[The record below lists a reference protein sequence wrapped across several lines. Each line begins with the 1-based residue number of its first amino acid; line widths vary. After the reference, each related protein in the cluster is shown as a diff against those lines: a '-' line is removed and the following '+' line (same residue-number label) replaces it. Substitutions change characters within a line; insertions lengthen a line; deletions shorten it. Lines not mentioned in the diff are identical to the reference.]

1 MSNRIIG
8 KFALENLYHSTLPEE
23 ILPIWKFV
31 ARTQRCSSAG
41 ISMALFCLSVLLTGC
56 QDPPIHELQKARQAV
71 EHARREGALTFAP
84 DLYSLAE
91 SELTIGEEEFH
102 EQSRKM
108 FWARDYSMA
117 TRLIMLAQ
125 TDAQQALSLAQEE
138 KQKSS
143 MADRSPPLLSVH
155 SYPEEL
161 RLTNGV
167 LFFQGRERRNGP
179 QAP

>member
-1 MSNRIIG
+1 MR
-8 KFALENLYHSTLPEE
+8 KETF
-23 ILPIWKFV
+23 PIRPLV
-31 ARTQRCSSAG
+31 AKTQRCFPAG
-41 ISMALFCLSVLLTGC
+41 MSVVLFGLSVLVTAC
-56 QDPPIHELQKARQAV
+56 QDPPIRELQEARQAV

-143 MADRSPPLLSVH
+143 MSDRDSPPLLSVH
-155 SYPEEL
+155 RHLEEL
-161 RLTNGV
+161 RLTIGG
-167 LFFQGRERRNGP
+167 LFQGRERRNGP
-179 QAP
+179 EAP

>member
-1 MSNRIIG
+1 
-8 KFALENLYHSTLPEE
+8 
-23 ILPIWKFV
+23 
-31 ARTQRCSSAG
+31 
-41 ISMALFCLSVLLTGC
+41 MALFCLSVLLTGC

-102 EQSRKM
+102 EQSRKL

-138 KQKSS
+138 KLKSS
-143 MADRSPPLLSVH
+143 MSDRDPSPLLSVH
-155 SYPEEL
+155 SHLEER
-161 RLTNGV
+161 RLTTGG

-179 QAP
+179 PAP

>member
-1 MSNRIIG
+1 MR
-8 KFALENLYHSTLPEE
+8 EE
-23 ILPIWKFV
+23 TPTIRKFV
-31 ARTQRCSSAG
+31 GRTQRRVPAG
-41 ISMALFCLSVLLTGC
+41 LYAVLFCLSVLLTGC

-117 TRLIMLAQ
+117 TRLIMLAK

-143 MADRSPPLLSVH
+143 MSDRDPPPLLSHH
-155 SYPEEL
+155 SHFEEYH
-161 RLTNGV
+161 RTNGS
-167 LFFQGRERRNGP
+167 LFFQDHER
-179 QAP
+179 

>member
-1 MSNRIIG
+1 MY
-8 KFALENLYHSTLPEE
+8 A
-23 ILPIWKFV
+23 V
-31 ARTQRCSSAG
+31 
-41 ISMALFCLSVLLTGC
+41 LFGLSVLMTGC
-56 QDPPIHELQKARQAV
+56 QDPPIHELQEARQAV
-71 EHARREGALTFAP
+71 EHARREGALIFAP

-125 TDAQQALSLAQEE
+125 TDAHQALSLAQEE

-143 MADRSPPLLSVH
+143 MSDKDPPPLLSRH
-155 SYPEEL
+155 SDLEGL
-161 RLTNGV
+161 RLTNGGI
-167 LFFQGRERRNGP
+167 FFQDHERRNSP
-179 QAP
+179 HPP

>member
-1 MSNRIIG
+1 MSAVLFG
-8 KFALENLYHSTLPEE
+8 LS
-23 ILPIWKFV
+23 ILMI
-31 ARTQRCSSAG
+31 
-41 ISMALFCLSVLLTGC
+41 GC
-56 QDPPIHELQKARQAV
+56 QDPPIHELQVARQAV
-71 EHARREGALTFAP
+71 ENARREGALVFAA

-125 TDAQQALSLAQEE
+125 TDAHQALSLAQEE

-143 MADRSPPLLSVH
+143 MSDIGRLPLLSQH
-155 SYPEEL
+155 SDLERPH
-161 RLTNGV
+161 LTNGDH
-167 LFFQGRERRNGP
+167 FFQNPERRSNP
-179 QAP
+179 QVP

>member
-1 MSNRIIG
+1 MY
-8 KFALENLYHSTLPEE
+8 A
-23 ILPIWKFV
+23 V
-31 ARTQRCSSAG
+31 
-41 ISMALFCLSVLLTGC
+41 LFGLSVLMTGC
-56 QDPPIHELQKARQAV
+56 QDPPIHELQEARQAV
-71 EHARREGALTFAP
+71 EHARREGALIFAP

-125 TDAQQALSLAQEE
+125 TDAHQALSLAQEE

-143 MADRSPPLLSVH
+143 MSDKDPPPLLSRH
-155 SYPEEL
+155 SDLEGL
-161 RLTNGV
+161 RLTNGGI
-167 LFFQGRERRNGP
+167 FFQDHERRNSP
-179 QAP
+179 HAP

>member
-1 MSNRIIG
+1 MHNRILG
-8 KFALENLYHSTLPEE
+8 KFALQNLYHSTLPEE
-23 ILPIWKFV
+23 TLPIRKFV
-31 ARTQRCSSAG
+31 ARTQRRFPAEIG
-41 ISMALFCLSVLLTGC
+41 MVLFCLSALLTGC

-117 TRLIMLAQ
+117 TRLIKLAQ

-143 MADRSPPLLSVH
+143 MSDRDSLLLLSAH
-155 SYPEEL
+155 RHIEEL
-161 RLTNGV
+161 RLTIGG
-167 LFFQGRERRNGP
+167 LFQGRERRNGP
-179 QAP
+179 EAP

>member
-1 MSNRIIG
+1 MPRIQR
-8 KFALENLYHSTLPEE
+8 
-23 ILPIWKFV
+23 
-31 ARTQRCSSAG
+31 RTPAG
-41 ISMALFCLSVLLTGC
+41 IYMALFCLSALLTGC

-71 EHARREGALTFAP
+71 EQARREGALTFAP

-125 TDAQQALSLAQEE
+125 TDAQQALSLTQEE

-143 MADRSPPLLSVH
+143 KSDRDSPLLLSVH
-155 SYPEEL
+155 RHLEEL
-161 RLTNGV
+161 RLTNGG

-179 QAP
+179 EAP

>member
-1 MSNRIIG
+1 M
-8 KFALENLYHSTLPEE
+8 
-23 ILPIWKFV
+23 
-31 ARTQRCSSAG
+31 
-41 ISMALFCLSVLLTGC
+41 TGC
-56 QDPPIHELQKARQAV
+56 QDPPIHELQKARLAV

-125 TDAQQALSLAQEE
+125 TDAQEALSLAKEE

-143 MADRSPPLLSVH
+143 MSDRDPSSLLSVH
-155 SYPEEL
+155 SHLEEL
-161 RLTNGV
+161 PLTTGNI
-167 LFFQGRERRNGP
+167 FFQGRERRNRP
-179 QAP
+179 PAP

>member
-1 MSNRIIG
+1 
-8 KFALENLYHSTLPEE
+8 
-23 ILPIWKFV
+23 
-31 ARTQRCSSAG
+31 
-41 ISMALFCLSVLLTGC
+41 MALFCLSVLLTGC

-143 MADRSPPLLSVH
+143 MSEQRFSTSSFSPPPPRGAS
-155 SYPEEL
+155 PD
-161 RLTNGV
+161 
-167 LFFQGRERRNGP
+167 QRRHFLPGP
-179 QAP
+179 GKEKWS

>member
-1 MSNRIIG
+1 M
-8 KFALENLYHSTLPEE
+8 
-23 ILPIWKFV
+23 
-31 ARTQRCSSAG
+31 ARTQRRSPAG
-41 ISMALFCLSVLLTGC
+41 IYMALFCLSVLLTGC
-56 QDPPIHELQKARQAV
+56 QDPPTHELQKARQAV

-117 TRLIMLAQ
+117 TRLILLAQ

-143 MADRSPPLLSVH
+143 KSERDSPPLLSVNSH
-155 SYPEEL
+155 LERPP
-161 RLTNGV
+161 LTNGS
-167 LFFQGRERRNGP
+167 LFFQNRERRNGP
-179 QAP
+179 PAP

>member
-1 MSNRIIG
+1 M
-8 KFALENLYHSTLPEE
+8 
-23 ILPIWKFV
+23 
-31 ARTQRCSSAG
+31 RTQRRPPAG
-41 ISMALFCLSVLLTGC
+41 IYIALFCLSILLTGC

-71 EHARREGALTFAP
+71 EHARREGASTFAP

-125 TDAQQALSLAQEE
+125 MDAHQALSLAQEE

-143 MADRSPPLLSVH
+143 MSDRDPPPHLSVH
-155 SYPEEL
+155 RHLERPP
-161 RLTNGV
+161 LTNGV
-167 LFFQGRERRNGP
+167 VFFQGRERSDSP
-179 QAP
+179 HSP

>member
-1 MSNRIIG
+1 M
-8 KFALENLYHSTLPEE
+8 T
-23 ILPIWKFV
+23 
-31 ARTQRCSSAG
+31 RTQRRSPAG
-41 ISMALFCLSVLLTGC
+41 IYMALFCVSVLLTAC

-117 TRLIMLAQ
+117 TRLIKLAQ

-143 MADRSPPLLSVH
+143 MSDRDSLLLLSAH
-155 SYPEEL
+155 RHIEEL
-161 RLTNGV
+161 RLTIGG
-167 LFFQGRERRNGP
+167 LFQGRERRNGP
-179 QAP
+179 EAP

>member
-1 MSNRIIG
+1 
-8 KFALENLYHSTLPEE
+8 
-23 ILPIWKFV
+23 
-31 ARTQRCSSAG
+31 
-41 ISMALFCLSVLLTGC
+41 MALFCLSVLMTGC

-125 TDAQQALSLAQEE
+125 TDAQQALSLAKEE

-143 MADRSPPLLSVH
+143 MSDRDPPPLLSVH
-155 SYPEEL
+155 SHLES
-161 RLTNGV
+161 TV
-167 LFFQGRERRNGP
+167 
-179 QAP
+179 

>member
-1 MSNRIIG
+1 MPSI
-8 KFALENLYHSTLPEE
+8 
-23 ILPIWKFV
+23 
-31 ARTQRCSSAG
+31 QRRSPAG
-41 ISMALFCLSVLLTGC
+41 ICMALFCLSVLLTGC

-125 TDAQQALSLAQEE
+125 TDAQQALTLAQEE

-143 MADRSPPLLSVH
+143 RSNKDSPPILSVH
-155 SYPEEL
+155 RPLEEL
-161 RLTNGV
+161 RLTNGDI
-167 LFFQGRERRNGP
+167 FFQGLERRNGP